1 MALTQTQFE
10 ASADR
15 ETTRGVV
22 RLVSRIIEQK
32 RVICRAVAVAFVL
45 ITIVAF
51 LIPTDYEST
60 ARLMPPEKPKGE
72 GLAAML
78 ASSGGE
84 GGAGN
89 PALGSFLADSL
100 GIKGSGALYVGVL
113 KSTTVQDTLVD
124 QFNLCRVYR
133 KRYRKDADK
142 KLAENTDLSEDR
154 KSGIISITVTDHSP
168 QRAQQL
174 ATAYVTTL
182 NQLSAQLNSSE
193 AHRERVFLEERLKAV
208 KLDLAAADKDLSEYS
223 SKNLTLDVKEQGKAM
238 VTGAAALEGELIAA
252 ESQLSGIEQIYTP
265 NNIRVR
271 SLRARVDLLRKKLS
285 ELRGNDVALPNANGN
300 NESPIGDN
308 GNDVGISLSQLP
320 VLGVTY
326 YDLYRRAK
334 VQETVF
340 EVLTKQY
347 ELAKVDEAKELPV
360 IKVLDNPQLPER
372 SSGPPRVRIIL
383 IGTLLAF
390 CAVVGWIWFVDR
402 WECTDAD
409 DPRKATILELN
420 AVTLVALQPG
430 FERLRSVW
438 RRLARRT
445 GSNGEGAE

>member
-22 RLVSRIIEQK
+22 RLVSRMIEQK
-32 RVICRAVAVAFVL
+32 RMIGRVVTVAFALIAITAVL
-45 ITIVAF
+45 I
-51 LIPTDYEST
+51 PGDYEST

-72 GLAAML
+72 GIAAML
-78 ASSGGE
+78 ATSGGE
-84 GGAGN
+84 GGAAN
-89 PALGSFLADSL
+89 PAMGSFLADSL
-100 GIKGSGALYVGVL
+100 GLKGSGALYVGVL

-124 QFNLCRVYR
+124 QFDLRKVYR

-142 KLAENTDLSEDR
+142 RLAENTDISEDR

-174 ATAYVTTL
+174 AAAYVTTL
-182 NQLSAQLNSSE
+182 NQLSAQLNTSE
-193 AHRERVFLEERLKAV
+193 AHRERLFLEERLVAV
-208 KLDLAAADKDLSEYS
+208 RQDLAAADKDLSEYS

-238 VTGAAALEGELIAA
+238 VTGAATLEGELIAT
-252 ESQLSGIEQIYTP
+252 ESQLSGLEQIYTP
-265 NNIRVR
+265 NNVRVR
-271 SLRARVDLLRKKLS
+271 SLQARVDLLRKKLS
-285 ELRGNDVALPNANGN
+285 ELRGNGVALPSTPGN
-300 NESPIGDN
+300 QN
-308 GNDVGISLSQLP
+308 NDTGISLSQLP

-334 VQETVF
+334 IQETVF

-347 ELAKVDEAKELPV
+347 ELAKVEEAKELPV
-360 IKVLDNPQLPER
+360 IKLLDDPQLPEQ

-390 CAVVGWIWFVDR
+390 CAVVGWIWFEDR
-402 WECTDAD
+402 WERLDLD
-409 DPRKATILELN
+409 DPRKATILELS
-420 AVTLVALQPG
+420 ALASVALRPG
-430 FERLRSVW
+430 FERFRPVLQ
-438 RRLARRT
+438 RLARRT
-445 GSNGEGAE
+445 GSNGERAE

>member
-1 MALTQTQFE
+1 MALAQTQFE

-22 RLVSRIIEQK
+22 HLVSRIIERK
-32 RVICRAVAVAFVL
+32 RMIGRVVAVAFVL
-45 ITIVAF
+45 ITITTF

-78 ASSGGE
+78 ATSGGE
-84 GGAGN
+84 AGAAN
-89 PALGSFLADSL
+89 PALGSFLADSI
-100 GIKGSGALYVGVL
+100 GVKGSGALFVGVL

-124 QFNLCRVYR
+124 QFNLCTVYR
-133 KRYRKDADK
+133 KRYRQDADR
-142 KLAENTDLSEDR
+142 KLADNTDLAEDR

-168 QRAQQL
+168 RRAQKL
-174 ATAYVTTL
+174 AAAYVTTL
-182 NQLSAQLNSSE
+182 NQLSAELNTSE

-208 KLDLAAADKDLSEYS
+208 KQDLAAADKDLSEYS

-238 VTGAAALEGELIAA
+238 VTGAATLEGELIAT
-252 ESQLSGIEQIYTP
+252 ESQLSGLEQIYTP
-265 NNIRVR
+265 NNVRVR
-271 SLRARVDLLRKKLS
+271 SLQARVDLLRKKLS
-285 ELRGNDVALPNANGN
+285 ELRGNGVNVPNSGGSN
-300 NESPIGDN
+300 DN
-308 GNDVGISLSQLP
+308 DTGISLSQLP

-334 VQETVF
+334 IQETVF

-347 ELAKVDEAKELPV
+347 ELAKVEEAKELPV

-390 CAVVGWIWFVDR
+390 CAVVGWIWFEDR
-402 WECTDAD
+402 WECMDVD
-409 DPRKATILELN
+409 DPRKTTILELS
-420 AVTLVALQPG
+420 AVMSVALRPA
-430 FERLRSVW
+430 FERFRAVL
-438 RRLARRT
+438 RRLVRRT
-445 GSNGEGAE
+445 KNGEGAE